1 MELFFTSLSI
11 KRNLKRVEPDGAAV
25 EFGVE
30 AVFLLVV
37 GEELVDVGLGGAD
50 ELGELPLVFG
60 AMGDDE
66 AGKFIH
72 WHKFIVGAATGDL
85 LLFAVIWVALV
96 EDVAEAGLGVGE
108 LFVEGDELFVVGKV
122 FFDADVI
129 ADAEAF
135 ELACEIEL
143 DDLDAA
149 AFCVVDEG
157 FVLGHGR
164 PPFSWASFMATKS
177 MKRAMSSM
185 AWSEKVLP
193 SKWAAMVSGM
203 PPWPPLALRSW
214 NLFLTAVLP

>member
-1 MELFFTSLSI
+1 M
-11 KRNLKRVEPDGAAV
+11 
-25 EFGVE
+25 
-30 AVFLLVV
+30 
-37 GEELVDVGLGGAD
+37 GEKLVDVGLGGAD

-135 ELACEIEL
+135 ELACEVEL

-149 AFCVVDEG
+149 AFCTLTKDQQIARFSPSG
-157 FVLGHGR
+157 LGRMTVNAGE
-164 PPFSWASFMATKS
+164 S
-177 MKRAMSSM
+177 
-185 AWSEKVLP
+185 
-193 SKWAAMVSGM
+193 
-203 PPWPPLALRSW
+203 RSCGAE
-214 NLFLTAVLP
+214 LGLT

>member
-37 GEELVDVGLGGAD
+37 GEELVDVGLRGAD

-60 AMGDDE
+60 AMGDDD

-72 WHKFIVGAATGDL
+72 WHKFIVGAAAGDL
-85 LLFAVIWVALV
+85 LLFAVIWVALI

-108 LFVEGDELFVVGKV
+108 LFVEGDELFVVGEV

-135 ELACEIEL
+135 ELACEVEL

-164 PPFSWASFMATKS
+164 PPFS
-177 MKRAMSSM
+177 
-185 AWSEKVLP
+185 
-193 SKWAAMVSGM
+193 
-203 PPWPPLALRSW
+203 
-214 NLFLTAVLP
+214 